1 MASIKGKKKKPGQ
14 ISSGKFRKQVVVGYD
29 TNGKRIV
36 KSFIAKTAWEAEK
49 MAAEYKA
56 RHGVGV
62 DSDELTVAAAL
73 EKYINS
79 RKDIIA
85 PSTLNG
91 YNIILNNRLQS
102 IMMTKISELKIL
114 DVQAA
119 VNADYRE
126 KGSSRKTLKSA
137 LSLINSA
144 LVAQGFDYHLC
155 KRITI
160 PAAKAVKK
168 ELPSA
173 KDVINAI
180 KGTEFE
186 LPCLL
191 AMWLSLRV
199 SEVRGLKFSDISKD
213 GSHITVCRTRVYLG
227 VEKDEK
233 RDVTKNE
240 GSNRTISLPPY
251 LYEMIMAQPHN
262 SSDDYIV
269 DMSYNQV
276 SQNFRRYMER
286 NGIIITFHQLRHL
299 FATSANDLGVADEY
313 IQKLGGWKSNNIL
326 KSIYTHTTKTFEERY
341 QQMIDNYYLG
351 ILHDEDN
358 ESSDNTADIC

>member
-1 MASIKGKKKKPGQ
+1 MKKNKKRMPGQ
-14 ISSGKFRKQVVVGYD
+14 LSSGKFRKQLFIGYD
-29 TNGKRIV
+29 NNGKRIV
-36 KSFIAKTAWEAEK
+36 KSFLAKTWWEAEK
-49 MAAEYKA
+49 MAADYKA
-56 RHGVGV
+56 RHGVGI
-62 DSDELTVAAAL
+62 DPDELTVAAAL

-102 IMMTKISELKIL
+102 IMLTKISELKIL

-119 VNADYRE
+119 VNADYRD

-144 LVAQGFDYHLC
+144 LVAQGYDYHLC

-173 KDVINAI
+173 KEVINAI

-199 SEVRGLKFSDISKD
+199 SEVRGLKYSDISKD
-213 GSHITVCRTRVYLG
+213 CSHITVCRTRVYLG

-233 RDVTKNE
+233 RDVTKNK

-251 LYEMIMAQPHN
+251 LYKMIMAQPHN

-269 DMSYNQV
+269 DRSYNQV
-276 SQNFRRYMER
+276 SQNFHRYMAR
-286 NGIIITFHQLRHL
+286 NGIVITFHQLRHL

-313 IQKLGGWKSNNIL
+313 IQKLGGWASNNIL
-326 KSIYTHTTKTFEERY
+326 KQVYTHTTKPLEDRY
-341 QQMIDNYYLG
+341 QQMIDDYFLG
-351 ILHDEDN
+351 ILHDKDAEN
-358 ESSDNTADIC
+358 NGNTVENG